1 MTEETLINRLELHY
15 YFSDGDNTHSMDA
28 VIRNKCEYELLQIV
42 SAISK
47 ELNVQIKIE
56 TEAYEEGG
64 LKEFYTFIGT
74 AEGQTIINIANFCI
88 TTLGFLMSR
97 IPLKKSKLDKEE
109 QQLSIEEKKL
119 NIEAQKIN
127 IELLKK
133 ELESKNIQT
142 TNINVEKIEYIITN
156 NIKILKH
163 KSNFY
168 KALHSYPKV
177 KRLSTVKL
185 DENKKQI
192 EEPKFIER
200 SDFEKFILE
209 SDNLEPITDDN
220 ATIEIISPVLKKGK
234 YKWRGIYDK
243 LAQPIEFSMTDKEF
257 KEDILKDGI
266 SFKSGT
272 FIDCILKIARKIDD
286 LENVFNSNYS
296 VLTVIRQHDEGISI
310 ETVKGKKLRQK
321 KEADNSQMKLF
332 DKNNDNN
339 K

>member
-1 MTEETLINRLELHY
+1 MTEDTLTNRLELHY
-15 YFSDGDNTHSMDA
+15 YFSDEDKSHSMDA
-28 VIRNKCEYELLQIV
+28 VVRNKCEHELLQIV

-47 ELNVQIKIE
+47 ELNVQIKTE
-56 TEAYEEGG
+56 TEAYDEGG

-74 AEGQTIINIANFCI
+74 AEGQVIMGIANLAVA
-88 TTLGFLMSR
+88 TLGVLISR
-97 IPLKKSKLDKEE
+97 IPLRKSKLDKQE

-133 ELESKNIQT
+133 ELEAKNIQT
-142 TNINVEKIEYIITN
+142 TNINIEKIEFLITN
-156 NIKILKH
+156 NVKILKH

-168 KALHSYPKV
+168 KTLYNYPKV

-200 SDFEKFILE
+200 NDFEKFILE
-209 SDNLEPITDDN
+209 SDNLEPLTDDT

-234 YKWRGIYDK
+234 YKWRGVYNKISQ
-243 LAQPIEFSMTDKEF
+243 AIEFSMTDKEF
-257 KEDILKDGI
+257 KDDIIEDGI

-272 FIDCILKIARKIDD
+272 FIDCILEISRKIDD
-286 LENVFNSNYS
+286 LGNIFNSNYS
-296 VLTVIRQHDEGISI
+296 VKTVLRQHEDGISI
-310 ETVKGKKLRQK
+310 ETQQGKKIRKK
-321 KEADNSQMKLF
+321 KEADASQTKLF
-332 DKNNDNN
+332 DNLNDNI
-339 K
+339 

>member
-1 MTEETLINRLELHY
+1 MIEETLTNRLELHY
-15 YFSDGDNTHSMDA
+15 FFSNDDKTHSMDA
-28 VIRNKCEYELLQIV
+28 VIRNKCEHELLQIISV
-42 SAISK
+42 ISK

-64 LKEFYTFIGT
+64 LKEFYTFIGI
-74 AEGQTIINIANFCI
+74 AEGQAIMSIANLAVA
-88 TTLGFLMSR
+88 TLGVLISR
-97 IPLKKSKLDKEE
+97 IPLKKSKLDKQE
-109 QQLSIEEKKL
+109 QKLSVEEKKL

-127 IELLKK
+127 IGLLKK
-133 ELESKNIQT
+133 ELESKNIRT
-142 TNINVEKIEYIITN
+142 TNINVEKIEYIISN

-168 KALHSYPKV
+168 KTLYNYPKV

-192 EEPKFIER
+192 EEPKFIECI
-200 SDFEKFILE
+200 DFEKFILE
-209 SDNLEPITDDN
+209 SDSLEPITDDS

-234 YKWRGIYDK
+234 YKWRGVYNK

-272 FIDCILKIARKIDD
+272 FIDCILEISRKIDD
-286 LENVFNSNYS
+286 LGNVFNSNYS
-296 VLTVIRQHDEGISI
+296 VLTVLRQHDEGISI
-310 ETVKGKKLRQK
+310 ETYQGKKVRQK
-321 KEADNSQMKLF
+321 READNSQMKLF
-332 DKNNDNN
+332 DNNSYNN

>member
-1 MTEETLINRLELHY
+1 
-15 YFSDGDNTHSMDA
+15 MDA
-28 VIRNKCEYELLQIV
+28 VVRNKCEHELLQIV

-47 ELNVQIKIE
+47 ELNVQIKTE
-56 TEAYEEGG
+56 TEAYDEGG

-74 AEGQTIINIANFCI
+74 AEGQAVMAIANLAVA
-88 TTLGFLMSR
+88 TLGVLISR
-97 IPLKKSKLDKEE
+97 IPLKKSKLDKQE

-119 NIEAQKIN
+119 NIEIQKIN
-127 IELLKK
+127 IEILKK

-142 TNINVEKIEYIITN
+142 TNINIEKIEYIITN

-168 KALHSYPKV
+168 KTLYNYPKV

-192 EEPKFIER
+192 EDPIFIER
-200 SDFEKFILE
+200 NDFEKFILE
-209 SDNLEPITDDN
+209 SDNLEPIRDDS

-234 YKWRGIYDK
+234 YKWRGVYDK
-243 LAQPIEFSMTDKEF
+243 LGQPIEFSMTDKDF
-257 KEDILKDGI
+257 KEDILMDGI

-272 FIDCILKIARKIDD
+272 FIDCILEIARKIDD
-286 LENVFNSNYS
+286 LGNVFNSNYS
-296 VLTVIRQHDEGISI
+296 VLTVLRQHDEGISI
-310 ETVKGKKLRQK
+310 ETSQGKKLRQK
-321 KEADNSQMKLF
+321 KEAYNSQMKLF
-332 DKNNDNN
+332 DNNNDIN

>member
-1 MTEETLINRLELHY
+1 MTEDTLTNRLELHY
-15 YFSDGDNTHSMDA
+15 YFSDDDKTHSMDA
-28 VIRNKCEYELLQIV
+28 VIRNKCEHELLQIV
-42 SAISK
+42 STISK
-47 ELNVQIKIE
+47 ELNVQIKTE
-56 TEAYEEGG
+56 TEAYDEGG

-74 AEGQTIINIANFCI
+74 AEGQAIMAIANLAVA
-88 TTLGFLMSR
+88 TLGVLISR
-97 IPLKKSKLDKEE
+97 IPLKKSKLDKQE

-127 IELLKK
+127 IELLKR
-133 ELESKNIQT
+133 ELEAKNIQT
-142 TNINVEKIEYIITN
+142 TNINIEKIEYIITN

-168 KALHSYPKV
+168 KTLYNYPKV

-200 SDFEKFILE
+200 NDFEKFILE
-209 SDNLEPITDDN
+209 SDNLEPVTDDT

-234 YKWRGIYDK
+234 YKWRGVYDK

-272 FIDCILKIARKIDD
+272 FIDCILEISRKIDD
-286 LENVFNSNYS
+286 LGNVFNSNYS
-296 VLTVIRQHDEGISI
+296 VLTVLRQHDEGISI
-310 ETVKGKKLRQK
+310 ETPQGKKIRQK
-321 KEADNSQMKLF
+321 READNSQMKLF
-332 DKNNDNN
+332 DNSNDSNN
-339 K
+339 

>member
-1 MTEETLINRLELHY
+1 MTEDTLTNKLELHY
-15 YFSDGDNTHSMDA
+15 YFSDDDKTHSMDA
-28 VIRNKCEYELLQIV
+28 VIRNKCEHELLQIV
-42 SAISK
+42 STISK
-47 ELNVQIKIE
+47 ELNVQIKTE
-56 TEAYEEGG
+56 TEAYDEGG

-74 AEGQTIINIANFCI
+74 AEGQAIMAIANLAVA
-88 TTLGFLMSR
+88 TLGVLISR

-127 IELLKK
+127 IELLKR
-133 ELESKNIQT
+133 ELEAKNIQT
-142 TNINVEKIEYIITN
+142 TNINIEKIEYIITN

-168 KALHSYPKV
+168 KTLYNYPKV

-200 SDFEKFILE
+200 NDFEKFILE
-209 SDNLEPITDDN
+209 SDNLEPITDDT

-234 YKWRGIYDK
+234 YKWRGVYDK

-257 KEDILKDGI
+257 KEEILKDGI

-272 FIDCILKIARKIDD
+272 FIDCIIEIARKIDD
-286 LENVFNSNYS
+286 LGNVFNSNYS
-296 VLTVIRQHDEGISI
+296 VLTVLRQHDEGISI
-310 ETVKGKKLRQK
+310 ETSQGKKIRQK
-321 KEADNSQMKLF
+321 READNAQMKLF
-332 DKNNDNN
+332 DNSNYKNN
-339 K
+339 